1 MSTATLTPVPT
12 ETLLDALH
20 WRYAT
25 KIFDP
30 ARAIPVADWQAL
42 EDSLILT
49 PSSYGLQPYQF
60 MVITDPVLKAQLRPA
75 SWGQSQIT
83 DASHLVVFL
92 ARNSMTADYV
102 DGYIDRVAEVR
113 GVAVGDLAG
122 YRNLMVGNLVEN
134 KVGLNIPEWTARQA
148 YLAFGQLMQT
158 AALMGIDACPIEGL
172 DPKTYDQI
180 LGLEGGDFRTVA
192 VCALGYRSEADKYA
206 TLPKVR
212 LSAQK
217 LVIHR

>member
-1 MSTATLTPVPT
+1 MTPTQTSIPA

-25 KIFDP
+25 KVFNP
-30 ARAIPVADWQAL
+30 ARAISVADWQAL
-42 EDSLILT
+42 EESLVLT
-49 PSSYGLQPYQF
+49 PSSYGLQPYKF
-60 MVITDPVLKAQLRPA
+60 LVITDPVLKAQLRPV

-92 ARNSMTADYV
+92 ARNAMTEAYV

-113 GVAVGDLAG
+113 GVAKGDLAG
-122 YRNLMVGNLVEN
+122 YRDLMVGNLVEN
-134 KVGLNIPEWTARQA
+134 KQGLNIPEWTARQA

-172 DPKTYDQI
+172 DPKAYDQI
-180 LGLEGGDFRTVA
+180 LGLECGDYRTVA
-192 VCALGYRSEADKYA
+192 LCALGYRSETDKYA

-212 LSAQK
+212 QSAQH

>member
-1 MSTATLTPVPT
+1 MSPATQTSVPT

-25 KIFDP
+25 KVFDP
-30 ARAIPVADWQAL
+30 ARAISVTDWQAL
-42 EDSLILT
+42 EDSLVLT
-49 PSSYGLQPYQF
+49 PSSYGLQPYKF
-60 MVITDPVLKAQLRPA
+60 IVVTDPVLKAQLRPV

-92 ARNSMTADYV
+92 ARNTMTEAYV

-113 GVAVGDLAG
+113 GVAKGDLAG
-122 YRNLMVGNLVEN
+122 YRDLMVGNLVEN
-134 KVGLNIPEWTARQA
+134 RVGLNIPEWTARQA

-172 DPKTYDQI
+172 DPKAYDQI
-180 LGLEGGDFRTVA
+180 LGLEGGDYRAVA
-192 VCALGYRSEADKYA
+192 VCALGYRSDADKYA
-206 TLPKVR
+206 ALPKVR
-212 LSAQK
+212 QRAEAL
-217 LVIHR
+217 IERR

>member
-1 MSTATLTPVPT
+1 MSHVTLTPVAPD
-12 ETLLDALH
+12 TLLDALR

-25 KIFDP
+25 KVFDP
-30 ARAIPVADWQAL
+30 AKAISEAEWKAL
-42 EDSLILT
+42 EASLVLT
-49 PSSYGLQPYQF
+49 PSSYGLQPYKF
-60 MVITDPVLKAQLRPA
+60 LVVTDPVLKAQLRPA

-92 ARNSMTADYV
+92 ARNSMSEAYV
-102 DGYIDRVAEVR
+102 DQFVDRMAEVR

-134 KVGLNIPEWTARQA
+134 KQGLNIPEWTARQA

-172 DPKTYDQI
+172 DPKAYDQI
-180 LGLEGGDFRTVA
+180 LGLEGGDYRTVA

-206 TLPKVR
+206 GLPKVR
-212 LSAQK
+212 QRAEL
-217 LVIHR
+217 LIERR

>member
-1 MSTATLTPVPT
+1 MSTATQTPVAA

-25 KIFDP
+25 KVFDP
-30 ARAIPVADWQAL
+30 TKAVSESDWKAL
-42 EDSLILT
+42 EASLVLT
-49 PSSYGLQPYQF
+49 PSSYGLQPYKF
-60 MVITDPVLKAQLRPA
+60 IVVTDPVLKAQLRPV

-92 ARNSMTADYV
+92 ARNAMTEAYV

-122 YRNLMVGNLVEN
+122 YRDLMVGNLVEN

-172 DPKTYDQI
+172 DPMAYDQI
-180 LGLEGGDFRTVA
+180 LGLEGGEYRTVA
-192 VCALGYRSEADKYA
+192 VCALGYRSDADKYA
-206 TLPKVR
+206 ALPKVR
-212 LSAQK
+212 QRAEVL
-217 LVIHR
+217 IERR

>member
-1 MSTATLTPVPT
+1 MTLATLTPVAS
-12 ETLLDALH
+12 ETLLEALQ

-25 KIFDP
+25 KVFDP
-30 ARAIPVADWQAL
+30 SKAISESDWKVL

-49 PSSYGLQPYQF
+49 PSRYGLQPYRF
-60 MVITDPVLKAQLRPA
+60 IVVTDPELKAQLRPE

-83 DASHLVVFL
+83 DASHLVIFL
-92 ARNSMTADYV
+92 ARNDMTESYV
-102 DGYIDRVAEVR
+102 DGYVDRVSEVR
-113 GVAVGDLAG
+113 GVATSDLAG

-172 DPKTYDQI
+172 DPKAYDRI
-180 LGLEGGDFRTVA
+180 LGLEGGDYRTVA
-192 VCALGYRSEADKYA
+192 SCALGYRSGTDKYA

-212 LSAQK
+212 LRREA
-217 LVIHR
+217 LIEHR

>member
-1 MSTATLTPVPT
+1 MSTATLTPVAT
-12 ETLLDALH
+12 ETLLEALH

-25 KIFDP
+25 KVFDP
-30 ARAIPVADWQAL
+30 ARAISVADWKAL
-42 EDSLILT
+42 EESLILT
-49 PSSYGLQPYQF
+49 PSSYGLQPYRF
-60 MVITDPVLKAQLRPA
+60 LVITDPVLKAQLRPA

-83 DASHLVVFL
+83 DASHLVAFL
-92 ARNSMTADYV
+92 ARNAMTTEYV
-102 DGYIDRVAEVR
+102 DSYIDRVAEVR

-122 YRNLMVGNLVEN
+122 YRDLMVGNLVEN

-172 DPKTYDQI
+172 DPKAYDQI
-180 LGLEGGDFRTVA
+180 LGLEGGDYRTVA
-192 VCALGYRSEADKYA
+192 VCALGYRSETDKYA

-212 LSAQK
+212 LSAEN

>member
-1 MSTATLTPVPT
+1 MTIPT
-12 ETLLDALH
+12 QTTVASETLLDALH

-25 KIFDP
+25 KVFDP
-30 ARAIPVADWQAL
+30 AKSISEADWRAL
-42 EDSLILT
+42 EASLVLT
-49 PSSYGLQPYQF
+49 PSSYGLQPYKF
-60 MVITDPVLKAQLRPA
+60 LVVKDPALRAQLRPL
-75 SWGQSQIT
+75 SWGQGQIT
-83 DASHLVVFL
+83 DASHMVVFL
-92 ARNSMTADYV
+92 ARNSMTESYV
-102 DGYIDRVAEVR
+102 DQYIDRVADVR

-122 YRNLMVGNLVEN
+122 YRDMMVGNLVEN

-172 DPKTYDQI
+172 DPKAYDQI
-180 LGLEGGDFRTVA
+180 LGLEGGDYRTVA
-192 VCALGYRSEADKYA
+192 VCALGYRREEDKYA

-212 LSAQK
+212 QSAEN

>member
-1 MSTATLTPVPT
+1 MSTATQTPVAP

-25 KIFDP
+25 KVFDP
-30 ARAIPVADWQAL
+30 AKSIPEAEWQAL
-42 EDSLILT
+42 EASLVLT
-49 PSSYGLQPYQF
+49 PSSYGLQPYKF
-60 MVITDPVLKAQLRPA
+60 LVVTDPELRAQLRPA

-83 DASHLVVFL
+83 EASHLVVFL
-92 ARNSMTADYV
+92 ARNAMSEAYV

-134 KVGLNIPEWTARQA
+134 KQGLNIPEWTARQA

-172 DPKTYDQI
+172 DPQAYDQL
-180 LGLEGGDFRTVA
+180 LGLEGGDYRTVA
-192 VCALGYRSEADKYA
+192 VCALGYRSEDDKYA
-206 TLPKVR
+206 AMKKVR
-212 LSAQK
+212 FAAEQL
-217 LVIHR
+217 IERR